1 MYPLDE
7 GVNWADELQAYVDAE
22 TDMLLGYTSCIVG
35 DATYPLEFQSALNNF
50 TSRVFRI
57 TLKEATETESAE
69 VLSAPFIWT
78 KSGAKFYEPLTID
91 GVTVE
96 ELSFSGEYLENAEK
110 NVRITPKYSDNQL
123 TVNITETT
131 YNSLKYEITA
141 TDPDDPYIVRA
152 FRKSEI
158 EGMSDTQLRKSICE
172 TIASANELKKGD
184 MTGTLSDLYDET
196 EYVVVGLGIDPSTL
210 NYTTKV
216 FSAEKTTSAL
226 PADMQDAY
234 RQWIGTWT
242 VTSASSEVSGTSYDF
257 VIEIRPREI
266 NSTYLIR
273 GWGYTYLKNDY
284 ECEAKF
290 KADGTFDI
298 HHQIC
303 GTLSTGGQL
312 TLFPRFVYT
321 KGGSGYGGLISLGY
335 GEALQAS
342 SSEDG
347 KGAIYGYNYGLSGGG
362 SCTITSLDY
371 WDVRNGSNYYIQAMS
386 PYVYKDFFAGP
397 YTMVRT
403 STEYG
408 VLGTRTSQSA
418 PAAVQRLSTGNK
430 AAAVRAE

>member
-1 MYPLDE
+1 M
-7 GVNWADELQAYVDAE
+7 
-22 TDMLLGYTSCIVG
+22 
-35 DATYPLEFQSALNNF
+35 
-50 TSRVFRI
+50 
-57 TLKEATETESAE
+57 
-69 VLSAPFIWT
+69 
-78 KSGAKFYEPLTID
+78 
-91 GVTVE
+91 
-96 ELSFSGEYLENAEK
+96 
-110 NVRITPKYSDNQL
+110 
-123 TVNITETT
+123 
-131 YNSLKYEITA
+131 
-141 TDPDDPYIVRA
+141 
-152 FRKSEI
+152 
-158 EGMSDTQLRKSICE
+158 
-172 TIASANELKKGD
+172 
-184 MTGTLSDLYDET
+184 
-196 EYVVVGLGIDPSTL
+196 
-210 NYTTKV
+210 
-216 FSAEKTTSAL
+216 
-226 PADMQDAY
+226 
-234 RQWIGTWT
+234 
-242 VTSASSEVSGTSYDF
+242 TSASSEVSGTSYDF

-397 YTMVRT
+397 Y
-403 STEYG
+403 
-408 VLGTRTSQSA
+408 
-418 PAAVQRLSTGNK
+418 LSLIHI
-430 AAAVRAE
+430 